1 MNKDIEVGNLTITI
15 QSIRDTKG
23 RAVQAAFCTL
33 WYKENTEEKKINFTF
48 ALNYVPEFKKH
59 IQAMIDE
66 AVEQVNGG
74 NKTKT
79 VRRKTKKA
87 TA

>member
-48 ALNYVPEFKKH
+48 ALNYVPEFKKQ

-66 AVEQVNGG
+66 AIGQLNGG
-74 NKTKT
+74 KRIIK
-79 VRRKTKKA
+79 KTKKA